1 MVTVR
6 IDCGTAITIVVAV
19 VVVVVA
25 IVVTIAIC
33 WIIVVWTV
41 VDRGICT
48 DWGW

>member
-6 IDCGTAITIVVAV
+6 IDCGAAITIVV

-25 IVVTIAIC
+25 IVVTIAIG

-41 VDRGICT
+41 VDRVIYT